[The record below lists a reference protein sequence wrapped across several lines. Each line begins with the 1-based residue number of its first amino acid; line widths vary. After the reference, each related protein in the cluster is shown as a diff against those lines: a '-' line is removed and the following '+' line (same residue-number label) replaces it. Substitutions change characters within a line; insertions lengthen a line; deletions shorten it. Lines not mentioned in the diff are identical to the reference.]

1 MKTKDEDASLS
12 TNEFYDSVI
21 TDNEAMKWFIERYDV
36 IDIVNLYQYI
46 LRKAKALSDQD
57 KEANKEM
64 ISMCWLA
71 SMELE
76 HTDAVRRYLKGEITQ
91 EDVDEY
97 EVKKQ
102 AEIDAIVELLEKRKK
117 AKTPLGKLKRMFS
130 PTNSKTR

>member
-36 IDIVNLYQYI
+36 IDIVSLYQYI